1 MNYLFNFELKSVK
14 KEETIN
20 LFKSTGGIFCSLNV
34 NLISIHV
41 VQGVGK
47 KVRIREL
54 MGIASADENDD
65 RVISVKKYKTL
76 QEAIKKAVYIKIGT
90 SNSLS
95 SIVFYFASKF
105 PFGMNVQ
112 FKIYSKYPTF

>member
-1 MNYLFNFELKSVK
+1 MFR
-14 KEETIN
+14 
-20 LFKSTGGIFCSLNV
+20 STRGIFLSLNV
-34 NLISIHV
+34 NLMSIYV

-90 SNSLS
+90 SNNLS

-105 PFGMNVQ
+105 PFGKNVQ
-112 FKIYSKYPTF
+112 FKVYSEYPTRHFI